1 MAERDDRDGV
11 LQGTKCVQWG
21 RGHPS
26 RSDRGTPPSP
36 TPGQPL
42 QQALSETESWGSLTK
57 KNWWCCRLPLLRRFS
72 IDSLKQN
79 VECGG
84 RTLCLFVFR
93 GSNCWCLPYHH
104 VFCCL
109 HNDSG
114 WEAETKRVAEK
125 KKQQQKKQ
133 FNYWTMFFCLIFQK
147 SKIVDTDLREWNCGQ
162 FLETWNICS
171 DLPVLSQEKKNLYM
185 YIFCNSVIG
194 RLIICENVCVCWWII
209 HVGWIFL
216 YLRFTFKYF

>member
-1 MAERDDRDGV
+1 MWNVAGEPCVCLYSGAVTVGVCHTTMFSVVYIMTQAER
-11 LQGTKCVQWG
+11 
-21 RGHPS
+21 
-26 RSDRGTPPSP
+26 
-36 TPGQPL
+36 
-42 QQALSETESWGSLTK
+42 
-57 KNWWCCRLPLLRRFS
+57 LR
-72 IDSLKQN
+72 Q
-79 VECGG
+79 
-84 RTLCLFVFR
+84 
-93 GSNCWCLPYHH
+93 
-104 VFCCL
+104 
-109 HNDSG
+109 
-114 WEAETKRVAEK
+114 KRVAEK

-216 YLRFTFKYF
+216 YIRFTFKYF